1 MEEMVNRGVASAK
14 NSTAGKHCS
23 IANSFRRSQRIP
35 WRRPEQW
42 HEKSPKCRVLAL
54 SGGGAFGAYEAGVI
68 KGLVQKLSPEER
80 EWNVVTGLSAGSIL
94 TSGTALFNV
103 GDELEMTDFVIES
116 MMNFTNVNSTVGNVF
131 IDWPN
136 ASMELTETGFE
147 DTEPLFNTLKKM
159 LGPKKLG
166 NRKFVV
172 GGTEDATGEVRLW
185 DERSVLD
192 SDGTFNSTKLALF
205 VRASSAI
212 PGIFESVTIDGKVYS
227 DGTLPMGV
235 DIFTGINRCKAA
247 GYAERNIVVD
257 TVTTDKSRLS
267 SWDPTTQD
275 VAAQVKSRAAA
286 ISSFTSTM
294 ADILDACQAFP
305 EVDWRYFVQ
314 APEDLP
320 GNQASFDEPTMQLM
334 LQAGLNQ
341 TATATTGTQCALAQ
355 KYRKSNVL
363 KGMRAQHIIV

>member
-1 MEEMVNRGVASAK
+1 MGER
-14 NSTAGKHCS
+14 
-23 IANSFRRSQRIP
+23 
-35 WRRPEQW
+35 QW
-42 HEKSPKCRVLAL
+42 K
-54 SGGGAFGAYEAGVI
+54 
-68 KGLVQKLSPEER
+68 
-80 EWNVVTGLSAGSIL
+80 VVTGLSAGSIL
-94 TSGTALFNV
+94 TSGTALFDV

-136 ASMELTETGFE
+136 PAMQLTESGFE

-159 LGPKKLG
+159 LAPKKLG

-172 GGTEDATGEVRLW
+172 GGTDDATGEIRLW
-185 DERSVLD
+185 DEKSVLD
-192 SDGTFNSTKLALF
+192 ADGTFNSTKLAQF
-205 VRASSAI
+205 VRASAAI

-247 GYAERNIVVD
+247 GYVEKNIVVD

-267 SWDPTTQD
+267 PWNPVTED
-275 VAAQVKSRAAA
+275 VAAEVKARAGA

-305 EVDWRYFVQ
+305 EVEWRYFVQ
-314 APEDLP
+314 APVDLP
-320 GNQASFDEPTMQLM
+320 GSQASFDEPTMQLM

-341 TATATTGTQCALAQ
+341 TATAVTGTQCDLAQ
-355 KYRKSNVL
+355 KYRKSNII
-363 KGMRAQHIIV
+363 KSTRARIVTV